1 MGKYVTISDDE
12 EAEGYRNISAIMTK
26 AGHKMNHSSARN
38 YVLRAMK
45 KFAYAIA
52 KQEGVRLSD
61 ERAWEIAK
69 NPTFQKTIGELFE
82 QEVLRY

>member
-1 MGKYVTISDDE
+1 MGKYVTISDDD
-12 EAEGYRNISAIMTK
+12 EAEGYRSISTIMT
-26 AGHKMNHSSARN
+26 AEGHKMNHSSARN

-52 KQEGVRLSD
+52 KKEGVRLSD

-69 NPTFQKTIGELFE
+69 NPMFQKTIGELFE
-82 QEVLRY
+82 QEVLKY